1 MFNEFVIEGNII
13 EKSQPK
19 EAKGI
24 VYALKKHSTAI
35 FISLVVHSFL
45 VLILF
50 FIAEEHPPKEIKN
63 TQKAIK
69 SYLYKAPVK
78 VIEKET
84 LKVEQSPEKKVV
96 KRDKPTEKKQETKQ
110 ETKQLANEEK
120 IEVQAKKNPVMAKTP
135 NEVIKSS
142 SNKEQKKK
150 PAQATFST
158 YKQLDSLRNSINQK
172 IMQQGVD
179 NVQQFRSPSVMH
191 GEQIPVPHSKYK
203 LTPEQERESKTTR
216 MSDDISITK
225 YDNGICT
232 IERKQF
238 LGSPI
243 EGSISAFAC
252 GESKFDKSFREHMK
266 KVQEKIMPQR

>member
-1 MFNEFVIEGNII
+1 
-13 EKSQPK
+13 
-19 EAKGI
+19 
-24 VYALKKHSTAI
+24 
-35 FISLVVHSFL
+35 
-45 VLILF
+45 
-50 FIAEEHPPKEIKN
+50 
-63 TQKAIK
+63 
-69 SYLYKAPVK
+69 
-78 VIEKET
+78 
-84 LKVEQSPEKKVV
+84 
-96 KRDKPTEKKQETKQ
+96 
-110 ETKQLANEEK
+110 
-120 IEVQAKKNPVMAKTP
+120 
-135 NEVIKSS
+135 
-142 SNKEQKKK
+142 
-150 PAQATFST
+150 
-158 YKQLDSLRNSINQK
+158 
-172 IMQQGVD
+172 MQQGVD

-191 GEQIPVPHSKYK
+191 GEQIPVPHSQYK